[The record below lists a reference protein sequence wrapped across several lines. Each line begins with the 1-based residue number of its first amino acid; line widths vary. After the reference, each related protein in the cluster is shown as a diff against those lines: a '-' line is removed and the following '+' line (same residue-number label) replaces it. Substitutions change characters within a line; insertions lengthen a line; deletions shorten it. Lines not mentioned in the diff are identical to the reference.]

1 MNERPDPF
9 FDDDRE
15 REAEE
20 ARRAARPYSIAVGVV
35 FLAVIVFAGVN
46 AVRNSG
52 EAVLGPEE
60 GRRVPLFAAPIATG
74 ALDGDA
80 NVDQGEVVGRRRVGS
95 ACQVEGSRRDVL
107 RICDYFD
114 QPLVIVFWFKRG
126 CGTCRPQLDAVER
139 VRRRVPGVHFIGV
152 DVVDSK
158 ENARKEVVENG
169 WRFPMAFDRDGAV
182 SQIYGIG
189 GGPTLVFAY
198 PGGITMKVQLGDL
211 DERELER
218 QTRRL
223 LSASRARRE
232 GATVGR

>member
-1 MNERPDPF
+1 VNERPDPF

-95 ACQVEGSRRDVL
+95 ACQVRDVL

-169 WRFPMAFDRDGAV
+169 WSFPMAFDRDGAV

>member
-1 MNERPDPF
+1 MNERPDPH

-52 EAVLGPEE
+52 DAVLGPEE
-60 GRRVPLFAAPIATG
+60 GRRVPLFAAPTATG

-80 NVDQGEVVGRRRVGS
+80 NVDQGKVVGRRRVGS
-95 ACQVEGSRRDVL
+95 ACEVEGPRRDVL

-114 QPLVIVFWFKRG
+114 RPLVIVFWFKRG
-126 CGTCRPQLDAVER
+126 CGTCRPQLDTVER
-139 VRRRVPGVHFIGV
+139 VRRRVPGVHFVGV

-158 ENARKEVVENG
+158 ENAREEVAEHG

-198 PGGITMKVQLGDL
+198 PGGIAVKVQLGDL
-211 DERELER
+211 DDRELVREA
-218 QTRRL
+218 RRL
-223 LSASRARRE
+223 LAAARARRD